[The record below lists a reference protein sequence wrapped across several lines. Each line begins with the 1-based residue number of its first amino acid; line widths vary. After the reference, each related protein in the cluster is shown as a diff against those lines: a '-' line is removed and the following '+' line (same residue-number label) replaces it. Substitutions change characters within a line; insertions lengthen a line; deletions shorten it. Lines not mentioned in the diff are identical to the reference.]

1 MIKLYS
7 THIDPEALRKRL
19 EETIGTPPEKLPAAE
34 RLRSPTPGFKE
45 KLQRRF
51 PLFRRMAN
59 FAKSWRLSGYS
70 PRWLVNRL
78 PLLQT
83 IVSSLLTLL
92 KISKIRHQIH
102 TDIQRLEGQL
112 QHVTEQN
119 RQLIARIDEE
129 SRRATEQNH
138 QIGVRIEEESRR
150 VAEQNHQINVRIDE
164 ESRRVTEQNHQIN
177 VRINE
182 ESRRATARGEVLSAD
197 LGLLKRSLSSIH
209 SRLGR
214 VESGSSCETPQAL
227 KAKAAFPAYYL
238 ALENIYRGEPD
249 AISMRL
255 EHYLPHIRE
264 AQAGHP
270 DAPILDLGC
279 GRGEWLA
286 LLRRHSLAAL
296 GVDNN
301 PAMAGEAQQLGLHII
316 EGDLL
321 SFLEDAAPDSYG
333 AVTAFQVVE
342 HLDTEALLRL
352 FLAAQ
357 RALLPGGVLL
367 LETPNPEN
375 LQVSGFS
382 FWLDP
387 THVRPLPP
395 PLLMHYARYFGFIDI
410 AIQRASPWP
419 EALRLTEDSAAAR
432 HLDKLLFCE
441 QDYALIARKPLN
453 VGTPARVGAS

>member
-1 MIKLYS
+1 MMKLYS
-7 THIDPEALRKRL
+7 THMDPEALRKRL
-19 EETIGTPPEKLPAAE
+19 EQTIAPPPEKLLAAG
-34 RLRSPTPGFKE
+34 RLPPPTPGFNK
-45 KLQRRF
+45 KSQRRF
-51 PLFRRMAN
+51 LLLRRMAN

-70 PRWLVNRL
+70 PRWLVDRL
-78 PLLQT
+78 PALQT
-83 IVSSLLTLL
+83 VASSLLTLL

-112 QHVTEQN
+112 QHATEQN
-119 RQLIARIDEE
+119 RQLVARIDEE
-129 SRRATEQNH
+129 SRRA
-138 QIGVRIEEESRR
+138 
-150 VAEQNHQINVRIDE
+150 AEQNHQINVRISE
-164 ESRRVTEQNHQIN
+164 ESHRAAEQNHQIN
-177 VRINE
+177 VRISE
-182 ESRRATARGEVLSAD
+182 ESHRAAEQGHQINVRTDEETRRSTTLAEALSTD
-197 LGLLKRSLSSIH
+197 LRLLERSFSSIH
-209 SRLGR
+209 SRLSR
-214 VESGSSCETPQAL
+214 VENGSTCETPQAL
-227 KAKAAFPAYYL
+227 KAKASFPAYYL

-255 EHYLPHIRE
+255 GHYLPHISE
-264 AQAGHP
+264 ARAGRP

-286 LLRRHSLAAL
+286 LLQRHSLAAL

-301 PAMAGEAQQLGLHII
+301 PSMAGEAQQLGLHVI

-321 SFLEDAAPDSYG
+321 SFLEDAAPGSYG

-342 HLDTEALLRL
+342 HLDTEDLLRL
-352 FLAAQ
+352 FIAAQ
-357 RALLPGGVLL
+357 RALLPGGVLI

-410 AIQRASPWP
+410 AIERASPWP
-419 EALRLTEDSAAAR
+419 EALRLTEDSAAAH
-432 HLDKLLFCE
+432 HLNKLLFCE
-441 QDYALIARKPLN
+441 QDYALIARKPL
-453 VGTPARVGAS
+453 